1 MRAPVAVLLFA
12 FLEAVSSEPVIE
24 AQDPSLEN
32 NVAEI
37 NVKRHHSWCS
47 RRCYYHKYCQSGY
60 YCDSYR
66 CCRPNNQRPCSHHV
80 HCPQGWYCDYSAR
93 LCKVGERRCT
103 NHYQCYNQICV
114 GGKCRNRE
122 CYYHQHCKNGY
133 YCESPGIC
141 KALCTSDSACKDSQC
156 CAKYNSGQTYGI
168 CKDLKKPEEWCL
180 LEPSGYQCGCAE
192 GYECKKYNYYW
203 GKCKKKPKPAC
214 SSDSSCQKT
223 HCCSGGQCKPR
234 KKAKEWCPHKGADIY
249 HCGCIEGYTCTQY
262 EDNVYWGRCEQI
274 VPPTEEPGSG
284 FMEVS

>member
-1 MRAPVAVLLFA
+1 MDHVSVICKLAMKWNLMRMCASRLYPF
-12 FLEAVSSEPVIE
+12 
-24 AQDPSLEN
+24 QSLSRIMIFFSRFN
-32 NVAEI
+32 PQ
-37 NVKRHHSWCS
+37 
-47 RRCYYHKYCQSGY
+47 RRCYYHTHCQNGY

-180 LEPSGYQCGCAE
+180 LEVL
-192 GYECKKYNYYW
+192 
-203 GKCKKKPKPAC
+203 C
-214 SSDSSCQKT
+214 SL
-223 HCCSGGQCKPR
+223 
-234 KKAKEWCPHKGADIY
+234 Y
-249 HCGCIEGYTCTQY
+249 
-262 EDNVYWGRCEQI
+262 
-274 VPPTEEPGSG
+274 
-284 FMEVS
+284 